1 MSMVRTMISMTLFM
15 VLLNVM
21 AVGFNS
27 SVPGNVVSTG
37 SISEY
42 QEKFITSEENAQ
54 VNITTESAV
63 GFILDPFRAVSNLN
77 LLVSVFFGGQPIANL
92 LHLPSMVATW
102 INIVQG
108 VIYTITLFL
117 FFSGRAD

>member
-1 MSMVRTMISMTLFM
+1 MSMVRTMISITLFM
-15 VLLNVM
+15 VLLNAM

-42 QEKFITSEENAQ
+42 QKKFITSEENAQ
-54 VNITTESAV
+54 INLTTENAV
-63 GFILDPFRAVSNLN
+63 GFILDPSRAVDNLN
-77 LLVSVFFGGQPIANL
+77 ALVSVFFGGQSIANL
-92 LHLPSMVATW
+92 LHLPPVVAGW